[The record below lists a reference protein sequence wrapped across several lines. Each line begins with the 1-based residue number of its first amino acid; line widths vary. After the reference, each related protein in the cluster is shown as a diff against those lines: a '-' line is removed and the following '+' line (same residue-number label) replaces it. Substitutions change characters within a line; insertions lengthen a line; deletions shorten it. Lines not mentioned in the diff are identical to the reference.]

1 MVKKTSTFKIP
12 TFDGTGLWELS
23 HKQFEAAAAY
33 NQWTDAEKAVALIV
47 RLKGAVQQVLAAPPR
62 SDTFEYTT

>member
-1 MVKKTSTFKIP
+1 MIEKSSTFKILL
-12 TFDGTGLWELS
+12 FGRTGPWELS

-47 RLKGAVQQVLAAPPR
+47 HLKGAVQ
-62 SDTFEYTT
+62 